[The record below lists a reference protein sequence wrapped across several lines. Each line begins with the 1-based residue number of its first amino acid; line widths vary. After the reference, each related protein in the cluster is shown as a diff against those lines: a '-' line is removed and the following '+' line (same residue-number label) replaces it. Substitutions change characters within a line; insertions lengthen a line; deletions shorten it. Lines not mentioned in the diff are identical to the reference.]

1 MKNTQDLLDALKA
14 KTGAPSDYAL
24 HKTLGVTKQ
33 AISRYRTGLDSFS
46 DEMALKVA
54 SILEM
59 EPYLVLAI
67 CHADRAKTEPEK
79 AAWRAAFEK
88 LGGMAAAVVLG
99 IAMQSPTPAQAAPV
113 LDSSASNFPNSV
125 YYVKSR
131 RRKKQPLGMT
141 ILNLLS
147 PPRLA

>member
-1 MKNTQDLLDALKA
+1 MKTTVEFLDALKA

-24 HKTLGVTKQ
+24 APILGVTRS
-33 AISRYRTGLDSFS
+33 AVSRYRNEKDYFS

-54 SILEM
+54 SILEI
-59 EPYLVLAI
+59 EPFIVLAAV
-67 CHADRAKTEPEK
+67 HAERAKTEPEK
-79 AAWRAAFEK
+79 AAWKSMFER

-99 IAMQSPTPAQAAPV
+99 IAMQSPTPSQAAPV

-141 ILNLLS
+141 LLNLLS

>member
-1 MKNTQDLLDALKA
+1 MRTTIEFLDALKA
-14 KTGAPSDYAL
+14 KTGAASDYAL
-24 HKTLGVTKQ
+24 APKLGCTRA
-33 AISRYRTGLDSFS
+33 AISNYRNGRSYFD
-46 DEMALKVA
+46 DETCLRAA
-54 SILEM
+54 SILEI
-59 EPYLVLAI
+59 EPFIVLAAV
-67 CHADRAKTEPEK
+67 HAERAKTEPEK
-79 AAWRAAFEK
+79 AAWKSMFER

-99 IAMQSPTPAQAAPV
+99 ISMQSPTPSQAAPV

-141 ILNLLS
+141 LLNLLS